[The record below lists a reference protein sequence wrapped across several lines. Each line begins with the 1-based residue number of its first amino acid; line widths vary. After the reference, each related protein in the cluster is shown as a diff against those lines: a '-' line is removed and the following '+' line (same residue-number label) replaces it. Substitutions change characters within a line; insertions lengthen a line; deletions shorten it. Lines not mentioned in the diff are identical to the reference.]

1 MYDSSSIIQKSGWN
15 EITEL
20 WEEFQQTAIYQE
32 PVNLKRQALFF
43 LRKKMNK
50 KITRSDL
57 RRLSA
62 KINKIKNSENLQE
75 RNRSTKLY
83 KDLVSVFNCQK

>member
-1 MYDSSSIIQKSGWN
+1 MRDSQWLQVTN
-15 EITEL
+15 L
-20 WEEFQQTAIYQE
+20 WEEFQQTTIYQQ

-43 LRKKMNK
+43 LRKKMNR

-75 RNRSTKLY
+75 RSRSTKLY
-83 KDLVSVFNCQK
+83 KDLVQVFNCQNIKK

>member
-1 MYDSSSIIQKSGWN
+1 MYDTQTLDTTWD

-20 WEEFQQTAIYQE
+20 WEEFQHTTEQHQ
-32 PVNLKRQALFF
+32 PVNLKRQALSF
-43 LRKKMNK
+43 LRKKMRRK
-50 KITRSDL
+50 LTRSDL

-75 RNRSTKLY
+75 RARSTKLY
-83 KDLVSVFNCQK
+83 KDLVAVFNC

>member
-1 MYDSSSIIQKSGWN
+1 MYDTQTLDTTWD

-20 WEEFQQTAIYQE
+20 WEEFQHTTEQHQ
-32 PVNLKRQALFF
+32 PVNLKRQALSF
-43 LRKKMNK
+43 LRKKMRRK
-50 KITRSDL
+50 LTRSDL

-75 RNRSTKLY
+75 RQRSTKLY
-83 KDLVSVFNCQK
+83 KDLVAVFNC